1 MYYISRLTKK
11 YVKVVLGGDGG
22 DELFGGYDR
31 YYGNILISYYTLI
44 PEAIRKNII
53 GKLIKVLPES
63 FWYRSYSHQLR
74 WVNMLS
80 YYCEGMRYAKSL
92 GYFYFVSD
100 EYKKELYTPAFI
112 QEIGMFDPEKNIQEY
127 YNSDCALKDIDRMLY
142 TDSMTRMPDHPNMI
156 LDRMTMAHGL
166 EARSPFLDHKL
177 VEFSAK
183 IPVEYKVRGLK
194 RRYIQTIIARKYL
207 PKEILKRPKQGFSSP
222 LPYMLKDEFE
232 HLYSTFLKDSTIVKA
247 GIFRENAIQQLINE
261 HMNKK
266 RDHGQRL
273 WLLCNIEIWYRM
285 YIEGNSNDELKEML
299 IK

>member
-1 MYYISRLTKK
+1 
-11 YVKVVLGGDGG
+11 
-22 DELFGGYDR
+22 
-31 YYGNILISYYTLI
+31 
-44 PEAIRKNII
+44 
-53 GKLIKVLPES
+53 
-63 FWYRSYSHQLR
+63 
-74 WVNMLS
+74 
-80 YYCEGMRYAKSL
+80 
-92 GYFYFVSD
+92 
-100 EYKKELYTPAFI
+100 
-112 QEIGMFDPEKNIQEY
+112 
-127 YNSDCALKDIDRMLY
+127 
-142 TDSMTRMPDHPNMI
+142 MTRMPDHPNMI